1 MGCFHKVEETI
12 MGQQERA
19 HNQWERKRV
28 ECGRVMRRD
37 RRAMEKREGGEKPR
51 KSGQRG
57 EKRNTPK
64 QKNYDGE
71 KGRETTGPSS
81 ILLDGTVLSLA
92 HVLSSLSKTQPPG
105 HCEEI
110 LASNAFVL
118 WL

>member
-1 MGCFHKVEETI
+1 MWKS
-12 MGQQERA
+12 
-19 HNQWERKRV
+19 
-28 ECGRVMRRD
+28 D
-37 RRAMEKREGGEKPR
+37 EKRQESYGEKGRCRKTR
-51 KSGQRG
+51 KSGQKG
-57 EKRNTPK
+57 EKR
-64 QKNYDGE
+64 NYDGE

-110 LASNAFVL
+110 LASNVFVL

>member
-1 MGCFHKVEETI
+1 MCCFHKVEETI

-110 LASNAFVL
+110 LASNTFFL

>member
-19 HNQWERKRV
+19 HNQRERKRV

-37 RRAMEKREGGEKPR
+37 RRAMERREGGEKPR

-57 EKRNTPK
+57 EKR
-64 QKNYDGE
+64 NYDGE

-110 LASNAFVL
+110 LASNVFVL